1 MDSKSRWARVAVAG
15 VLATVA
21 LTVPAAA
28 ASAAP
33 GGSSFGCSASSDFD
47 VAIPDNG
54 SAASLVLIS
63 GCVFVQAPKTATVDI
78 HIVHPRRGDL
88 VVDLVSPDGQV
99 FRVRNSDPADEG
111 ANIDETVPV
120 SLVGDAAE
128 KVNRASVVVNG
139 RWALRVQD
147 VATRATGFIDSW
159 SISLS

>member
-1 MDSKSRWARVAVAG
+1 MDSKSRWARVAAAG

-28 ASAAP
+28 ASASP
-33 GGSSFGCSASSDFD
+33 GGSSLGCSASSDFD

-63 GCVFVQAPKTATVDI
+63 GCVFVQAPTTAIVDI

-88 VVDLVSPDGQV
+88 VIDLVSPDGQA
-99 FRVRNSDPADEG
+99 FRVRDADPTDEG
-111 ANIDETVPV
+111 ADINETVLV
-120 SLVGDAAE
+120 SLRGEPAAT
-128 KVNRASVVVNG
+128 VNRPAVVVNG

-159 SISLS
+159 SLSLS